1 MENKII
7 IVSAQTDAE
16 YPNVLWTHMVD
27 MMAGH
32 IEGV

>member
-16 YPNVLWTHMVD
+16 YPNVLWDVYGRYNSKSH
-27 MMAGH
+27 
-32 IEGV
+32 